1 MSLKVICKVYEF
13 DSRSVGSFIP
23 LIHEI
28 RKART
33 KKERAKF
40 TTMISGF
47 VRSMQYLRTGESI
60 EGHLACIKENFEIES
75 GEIVYQFIF
84 AQEVKDE
91 PSKS

>member
-1 MSLKVICKVYEF
+1 MPLQVICQVYEF

-23 LIHEI
+23 LIDEI

-47 VRSMQYLRTGESI
+47 VRSMQYLRTGDSI
-60 EGHLACIKENFEIES
+60 EGHLACIKENFVIES
-75 GEIVYQFIF
+75 GETVYQFIF

-91 PSKS
+91 PNKA

>member
-1 MSLKVICKVYEF
+1 MAIAICQSYAF

-23 LIHEI
+23 LIQEI
-28 RKART
+28 RNART

-60 EGHLACIKENFEIES
+60 EGHLIGIQEDFVVDS
-75 GEIVYQFIF
+75 GDTVYRFIF
-84 AQEVKDE
+84 SHEVKDE
-91 PSKS
+91 PSKAQ